1 MTVVILPSPEFHRIV
16 VAHDASRACK
26 EKMGGSG
33 SLMIDSSVV
42 GDAHLS
48 HFPFM
53 IGQLEPAKGYV
64 HVFDDT
70 TLNIVMS
77 TLDTISDFTA
87 YLTKEEKFLTAV
99 RKVFAAGEEEL
110 LAIYLRNLN
119 ADGEHDFVIDGNYDS
134 LAFEEGF
141 WEAFGRSPERQAQIE
156 SDRISYLW
164 DALIEKFAS
173 QLMTG
178 RQYFTTG
185 HPLREQEA
193 AFRLLARE
201 PRTIRRMLAKSLHE
215 VFENSVNTSTWSARV
230 MRPTHLA
237 LRTTFFC
244 C

>member
-1 MTVVILPSPEFHRIV
+1 
-16 VAHDASRACK
+16 
-26 EKMGGSG
+26 
-33 SLMIDSSVV
+33 
-42 GDAHLS
+42 
-48 HFPFM
+48 M
-53 IGQLEPAKGYV
+53 IGQLEPVKGYV

-77 TLDTISDFTA
+77 TLDTIDFTA
-87 YLTKEEKFLTAV
+87 YLTKKEKFLTAV